1 MKHSTILISV
11 ISLLF
16 VAACQDELS
25 VPQQESEGK
34 LVMVELS
41 AGTQTKV
48 HLQQNGP
55 ATLQAIWNDDDKIAV
70 FDGYD
75 TRIFSLKPGSNKGSS
90 AIFCG
95 KIDSRCTTV
104 KAAYPISAI
113 VDVEGGEFKMKLP
126 IYQSADSFLNDSS
139 AVICSATAELG
150 SVLEFNNA
158 IGLIAV
164 PVSAEVE
171 KITIHTDKGE
181 NISGEG
187 SFIEFTTNKQ
197 DETYYI
203 AVSPGTYGALHIFA
217 QTADGIFVKNS
228 STSHTIGEGQC
239 IRLADSAMP
248 LNEPARLIGTK
259 TELEAYLEDLGT
271 SPLLSGYLT
280 CDIDA
285 DGSLPQ
291 GKELKGTFDGQG
303 YSIDKLSLDNAL
315 FDTVSGK
322 VRALTLESGCS
333 ATPTSH
339 IFGCI
344 ANSCSGTLS
353 NITSKVNVSFHSAES
368 VIGPICYGGIVGMST
383 GDIAS
388 CTNCGKMAVSS
399 TSSIEAA
406 AVGGIAGY
414 ASGRISDCN
423 NVADVS
429 LEATHCTASCVLGAL
444 TQCIPAV
451 GGIAGHCAKGFSAD
465 GCKNDGKVN
474 FSFSGID
481 GTGTLTSGRL
491 QVGGIIGGACGDC
504 SNCTN
509 NGAIVANLCN
519 SSKGT
524 AVEIGLVACIGGIG
538 GGDYNLTDKTTN
550 PANSEYVNCT
560 NYGSIDF
567 FCDASKSNSA
577 VGGIVGWPG
586 QEAPHDKAT
595 LNCLNKGKITV
606 NGAGKVRAGGIQGGT
621 GNIDNC
627 TNEGELSIL
636 SSNENS
642 AAGGI
647 AAFHSQTHYLKN
659 SKNSG
664 DVLAEVALKGGV
676 AGLIGN
682 VGNSEN
688 TTGEG
693 CVVNCKVKN
702 IDADAIYTGTIVG
715 KYNGTTAANV
725 LGSKKKAIATKGS
738 ICFSDS
744 YLTITQDNFSNYVCG
759 SYNTSTENH
768 TIYAIYGDQSGPI
781 SPGSETTISGHI
793 KYSDGSPAEGISVSD
808 GFSIT
813 VTDSDGYYEMDVT
826 NDCWYIYFSYPSNVK
841 IVKNSNGSPDFFK
854 RYSSSTKTY
863 DFTLTKQ
870 AEEKEFVLMAMAD
883 PQSHNS
889 ARGTQK
895 TADTNRFR
903 DEVVPEVNKNISA
916 MGLPCYGVTLGDI
929 VYSENSRNSNG
940 GMSTMRTNFSKINMP
955 VFQTMGNHDYTYF
968 YSSSPL
974 KTDATSSTLYLK
986 AQRKFEEAFGPINY
1000 SFNRGDVH
1008 IVCLRDINYDS
1019 DVDASSYHGGFT
1031 NEQYNWLKAD
1041 LAQVSKDKKVI
1052 LCVHIPLFDR
1062 KSNEN
1067 VMNVLNLIKTYTK
1080 SYIFSGHAH
1089 YYRWIESVAGT
1100 GIPEQV
1106 HNTVCGQWWWSRLEG
1121 DGCPN
1126 SYTVYRF
1133 NGTDIKDAYNMGI
1146 HSEMNSKEYQMRIYR
1161 GDIKCGGPYGYFQWQ
1176 HSSSTYLINVFQGN
1190 SKWRVK
1196 VYEDGVYAGDATLMP
1211 NSKTTFSSI
1220 SMGETKLI
1228 PESSN
1233 QDWWAIGFHIGVC
1246 GRGTSGTSYYTNM
1259 FHMFKYTAKN
1269 ASAKITVEATDPY
1282 GNTFVCSDVITDGT
1296 SYPDYIK
1303 APLKNQ

>member
-1 MKHSTILISV
+1 MKKHIVILFATLCLAACNDEPVSPEPEPEKGLISINITANCKEATKAHTGEPSQTGVPILWDDNDV
-11 ISLLF
+11 I
-16 VAACQDELS
+16 V
-25 VPQQESEGK
+25 V
-34 LVMVELS
+34 
-41 AGTQTKV
+41 
-48 HLQQNGP
+48 N
-55 ATLQAIWNDDDKIAV
+55 
-70 FDGYD
+70 DGYENRNF
-75 TRIFSLKPGSNKGSS
+75 TIKSGTNKGSS
-90 AIFCG
+90 AVFEG
-95 KIDSRCTTV
+95 KVSEKCTYLN
-104 KAAYPISAI
+104 AAYPKSSVIGFENGS
-113 VDVEGGEFKMKLP
+113 FKFKLP
-126 IYQSADSFLNDSS
+126 SEQKANSYKCDSTALILSAGGMRGGTLNFTDG
-139 AVICSATAELG
+139 AALLG
-150 SVLEFNNA
+150 VK
-158 IGLIAV
+158 V
-164 PVSAEVE
+164 PALVKRIKVYGG
-171 KITIHTDKGE
+171 KGE
-181 NISGEG
+181 LVCGDKECVN
-187 SFIEFTTNKQ
+187 FTTSQKA
-197 DETYYI
+197 DTYWI
-203 AVSPGTYGALHIFA
+203 SVSPGTYQGLYVFA
-217 QTADGIFVKNS
+217 ETTDGKTYARTLDETVVLS
-228 STSHTIGEGQC
+228 SSQSLDLWETT
-239 IRLADSAMP
+239 MP
-248 LNEPARLIGTK
+248 LTDQAMLIGSK
-259 TELEAYLEDLGT
+259 EELENFLKVCTE
-271 SPLLSGYLT
+271 SEKISGFLT
-280 CDIDA
+280 CDIDV
-285 DGSLPQ
+285 GGTLIQ
-291 GKELKGTFDGQG
+291 GKCLNATFDGMDHVLKGWQTSDALFATNKG
-303 YSIDKLSLDNAL
+303 SIRKLSIDSNCKFSPAGLICGVFANVSSGSLENLVNNADISFSADKLS
-315 FDTVSGK
+315 
-322 VRALTLESGCS
+322 S
-333 ATPTSH
+333 A
-339 IFGCI
+339 
-344 ANSCSGTLS
+344 
-353 NITSKVNVSFHSAES
+353 
-368 VIGPICYGGIVGMST
+368 ICYGGIVGMST

-388 CTNCGKMAVSS
+388 CTNKGKVTIKSAS
-399 TSSIEAA
+399 TIEAA

-414 ASGRISDCN
+414 ASGRVSDCN
-423 NVADVS
+423 NIADVS
-429 LEATHCTASCVLGAL
+429 LEATHCIASGVLGSL
-444 TQCIPAV
+444 TQCIPAI

-474 FSFSGID
+474 FSLSGID
-481 GTGTLTSGRL
+481 GAGTLTSGRL

-509 NGAIVANLCN
+509 NGAIVVNFCN

-524 AVEIGLVACIGGIG
+524 AVETDLVTCIGGIG

-567 FCDASKSNSA
+567 FCDASKSNST

-586 QEAPHDKAT
+586 QEAPHGKAT

-606 NGAGKVRAGGIQGGT
+606 NGAGKVRVGGIQGGT

-627 TNEGELSIL
+627 TNEGTLSIL
-636 SSNENS
+636 STSENS
-642 AAGGI
+642 AVGGI

-664 DVLAEVALKGGV
+664 DVLAEVSLKGGV

-693 CVVNCKVKN
+693 CVVNCMVKN
-702 IDADAIYTGTIVG
+702 IDSDAIYTGMIVG
-715 KYNGTTAANV
+715 KYNGTTATNI
-725 LGSKKKAIATKGS
+725 LGSKKKAIATKGF
-738 ICFSDS
+738 ICFGDS
-744 YLTITQDNFSNYVCG
+744 YLTISQDSFSKYVCG
-759 SYNTSTENH
+759 SYNKSTDKH

-781 SPGSETTISGHI
+781 NPGSETTISGHI

-813 VTDSDGYYEMDVT
+813 VTDRSGYYELDVT

-870 AEEKEFVLMAMAD
+870 DEEKEFVLIAMAD
-883 PQSHNS
+883 PQAHYA

-903 DEVVPEVNKNISA
+903 DEVVPEINKNISA

-929 VYSENSRNSNG
+929 VYSEGSRNSNG

-974 KTDATSSTLYLK
+974 TTDATSSTLYLK

-1008 IVCLRDINYDS
+1008 IICLRNIIYDS
-1019 DVDASSYHGGFT
+1019 NVDAASYHGGFT
-1031 NEQYNWLKAD
+1031 DEQYKWIKAD

-1052 LCVHIPLFDR
+1052 LCAHIPMFDLTS
-1062 KSNEN
+1062 KEN
-1067 VMNVLNLIKTYTK
+1067 VKNVFNLIKTYTK

-1089 YYRWIESVAGT
+1089 YYRWIENVAST
-1100 GIPEQV
+1100 GMPEHV
-1106 HNTVCGQWWWSRLEG
+1106 HNAVCGQWWWSRIEG

-1146 HSEMNSKEYQMRIYR
+1146 YAEMNSREYQMRIYR

-1176 HSSSTYLINVFQGN
+1176 HGNSTYLINVFQGN
-1190 SKWRVK
+1190 SKWTVK
-1196 VYEDGVYAGDATLMP
+1196 VYEDGVYVGNATLMP
-1211 NSKTTFSSI
+1211 NSKTTYSSI
-1220 SMGETKLI
+1220 SKGETKLV
-1228 PESSN
+1228 PNSSN

-1259 FHMFKYTAKN
+1259 FHMFKYTTKN
-1269 ASAKITVEATDPY
+1269 ASAKISVEATDPY
-1282 GNTFVCSDVITDGT
+1282 GNTYKCSDVITNGT
-1296 SYPDYIK
+1296 TYPDYIK